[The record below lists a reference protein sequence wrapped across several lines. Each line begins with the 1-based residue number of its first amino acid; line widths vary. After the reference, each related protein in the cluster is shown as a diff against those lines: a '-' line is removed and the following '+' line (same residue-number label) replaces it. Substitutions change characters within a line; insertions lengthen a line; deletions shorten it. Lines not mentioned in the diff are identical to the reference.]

1 MDTDLSTRRC
11 TINSPASSPLSR
23 QCSPLMDTA
32 MLAAAIVLLASIKCS
47 ARKQECTQRRKTL
60 ERARRPKEMR
70 GWGWWLLSQRRRRR
84 RNCAKQFLLAL
95 TNNKN
100 NNNTGPDWNATRR
113 DSKADRGMGRK
124 RRRREL
130 GRARNYKRHIII
142 KRIKGKRIHW
152 PISFIS
158 SRPPVLPPP
167 PSHSSR
173 AKRRDEGWKLD
184 RYPRPVRHSM
194 STWYIR

>member
-70 GWGWWLLSQRRRRR
+70 RWGWWLLSQRRRRR

-152 PISFIS
+152 PISFI
-158 SRPPVLPPP
+158 
-167 PSHSSR
+167 
-173 AKRRDEGWKLD
+173 
-184 RYPRPVRHSM
+184 
-194 STWYIR
+194 